1 MATGYGIQLAQEEK
15 NKRYQEYLSLVQRV
29 SMLDWDRNN
38 DPEGNQAVRDRLRT
52 LYGEFGLPDTGIGG
66 PAGRGGSQLFSILGI
81 ESPSPRVGIGDD
93 IRVLDRDG
101 NVVRGGTNDYPF
113 VDDNNN
119 PLILSPTGVVT
130 GNPTVGSTEGGDGPP
145 GTTVDR
151 LNYGTGS
158 RGNGINTLS
167 GLFRDRT
174 KPRMPPMTAPTPAY
188 NEGIQTLTN
197 TYVPPTNVDQQ
208 AAAQRLR
215 AGQTNVAAQN
225 LANQQAATYADMFK
239 PRTTADTTTEDT
251 TDVGTGADDTSGGG
265 DPSTDPSTDTGGSGT
280 VISADGGVSVG
291 PVVGG
296 TTNAGLTAQDLIKD
310 YIESQGITTDIL
322 TGADPELL
330 NYINTTNIGYDPS
343 LDMGADVSIADAM
356 GGNDMG
362 MGGNAQINPL
372 TIRPFSQLP
381 FRPQDIPLMETPII
395 DYMSSN
401 NNFMNSFNP
410 TSSGFGQMPQGFVPM
425 GIETLPSVGGYDF
438 SLSNKRGR

>member
-15 NKRYQEYLSLVQRV
+15 DKRYQEYLSLVQRV

-130 GNPTVGSTEGGDGPP
+130 GDPTVGSTEGGDGPP

-239 PRTTADTTTEDT
+239 PRTTQATPPAEDT
-251 TDVGTGADDTSGGG
+251 SGVGTGGDDTSGADDTTFENPDS
-265 DPSTDPSTDTGGSGT
+265 DVFFTT
-280 VISADGGVSVG
+280 
-291 PVVGG
+291 GG
-296 TTNAGLTAQDLIKD
+296 TTNTGVSTQDLVKA
-310 YIESQGITTDIL
+310 YIESQGITTDVL
-322 TGADPELL
+322 TGMNPEILDYVDNNL
-330 NYINTTNIGYDPS
+330 NN
-343 LDMGADVSIADAM
+343 LDLGIDASIAGAM
-356 GGNDMG
+356 GGTDMG
-362 MGGNAQINPL
+362 IGGNAQINPL

-425 GIETLPSVGGYDF
+425 GIETLP
-438 SLSNKRGR
+438 NKRGR